1 MRAADAT
8 VGEVETAIAAM
19 STGTAASP
27 GDGVRPA
34 AALKNGGVALR
45 RALAALFSRV
55 LATGHVPAT

>member
-1 MRAADAT
+1 MHAAHVT
-8 VGEVETAIAAM
+8 VGEVETAIAVM

-27 GDGVRPA
+27 GDGVRP